1 MRYLTMQYK
10 NKAKHINISDGI
22 LLLAKKFDLTLSEKK
37 VIYYVAAGLS
47 VKSCSNLLDRN
58 IKTISTQKRSAYK
71 KMDIT
76 TDVEL
81 IHLMLNEFYISV
93 DIT

>member
-1 MRYLTMQYK
+1 
-10 NKAKHINISDGI
+10 
-22 LLLAKKFDLTLSEKK
+22 
-37 VIYYVAAGLS
+37 
-47 VKSCSNLLDRN
+47 
-58 IKTISTQKRSAYK
+58 

>member
-1 MRYLTMQYK
+1 MQYK
-10 NKAKHINISDGI
+10 NKAKHINIRDGI
-22 LLLAKKFDLTLSEKK
+22 LLLAKKFDLTLSEK

-81 IHLMLNEFYISV
+81 MHLMLNEFYISV